1 MKDEEPMGEADDALR
16 RSWARLRRNHEK
28 RINNTGAREWEEI
41 DARNHFG
48 EGVEAAMRR
57 WARES

>member
-1 MKDEEPMGEADDALR
+1 MGDVDDALR
-16 RSWARLRRNHEK
+16 RSWARLRRSHE
-28 RINNTGAREWEEI
+28 RRVNNEGVREWEEI